1 VRVISGRAF
10 FRGRLEPLSIAID
23 ETGRIAAIKK
33 ALRGDEQ
40 MDHGD
45 ALILPGCVD
54 LHVHMRDPGLRRKE
68 DFPSGTRSAAMG
80 GVTTVAD
87 MPNTVPAVTTA
98 TALDA
103 KAAELRGRA
112 AVDYALYAAPQ
123 SPEAVPRLANAIALK
138 VYMAESTGNLQVTV
152 QRMSEILRVAEAQRK
167 LVVVHAEEPGKF
179 TKQKAQDLRGHDAVR
194 PKVAEETAVA
204 SLARILGEAK
214 VHVAHVTCL
223 EALNAVPA
231 GATCEVTPHHL
242 FLDSSQPIGAQGK
255 VNPPL
260 RSPADR
266 DMLWDAFR
274 NGRIDAVAS
283 DHAPHTLDEK
293 GAPFEEA
300 PAGLPGVATAFPLLM
315 RRIRAG
321 ELELPRLVAAM
332 AARPAQILGIAKGT
346 IEVGRDADLVVVDPR
361 NIEAV
366 TAKRVRYKCGWTPFE
381 GMEACFPQAVY
392 LRGEAVIEDGEPV
405 SEGQGRLIPGSS

>member
-1 VRVISGRAF
+1 MRVISGRAF
-10 FRGRLEPLSIAID
+10 FRGRLEPLSIGID
-23 ETGRIAAIKK
+23 EGGQIAAIKK
-33 ALRGDEQ
+33 VLHGDEEI
-40 MDHGD
+40 DHGD

-68 DFPSGTRSAAMG
+68 DFPSGTRSAAIG

-87 MPNTVPAVTTA
+87 MPNTVPPVTTA

-112 AVDYALYAAPQ
+112 AVNYALYAAPR
-123 SPEAVPRLANAIALK
+123 SHESVPRLASAVAFK
-138 VYMAESTGNLQVTV
+138 VYMAESTGNLEVTTP
-152 QRMSEILRVAEAQRK
+152 QMDEILRAAEKPQK
-167 LVVVHAEEPGKF
+167 LVVVHAEDSKKF
-179 TKQKAQDLRGHDAVR
+179 TKQNARDLRGHDAAR
-194 PKVAEETAVA
+194 PKVAEETAVQT
-204 SLARILGEAK
+204 LARIRGQAK
-214 VHVAHVTCL
+214 VHVAHVTCV
-223 EALNAVPA
+223 EALNAVPP

-242 FLDSSQPIGAQGK
+242 FLDSSKPLGARGK

-266 DMLWDAFR
+266 DALWDAFR

-283 DHAPHTLDEK
+283 DHAPHTLEEK
-293 GAPFEEA
+293 DLPFDEA

-315 RRIRAG
+315 RRIHAG
-321 ELELPRLVAAM
+321 ELDLSRLVSAM
-332 AARPAQILGIAKGT
+332 AARPAEILGIAKGT
-346 IEVGRDADLVVVDPR
+346 IEVGRDGDLVVVDPR

-381 GMEACFPQAVY
+381 GMEGCFPQTVY
-392 LRGEAVIEDGEPV
+392 VRGEPVVDDGESV
-405 SEGQGRLIPGSS
+405 SEGQGRLIGGS